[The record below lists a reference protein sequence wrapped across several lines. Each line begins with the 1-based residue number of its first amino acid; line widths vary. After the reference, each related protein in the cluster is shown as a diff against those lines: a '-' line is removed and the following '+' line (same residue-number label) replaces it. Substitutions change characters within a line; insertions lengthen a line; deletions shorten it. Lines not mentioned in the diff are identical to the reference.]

1 MCFYGICYVVTQM
14 QFKCEIWGLKRRFR
28 VSLLRAMDIIQN
40 SLTLVTSLHS
50 ILTHDMMTSKEVMDK
65 N

>member
-14 QFKCEIWGLKRRFR
+14 QFKCEIRGLKRRFSI
-28 VSLLRAMDIIQN
+28 SLMRATDIIQN
-40 SLTLVTSLHS
+40 SLVISLHS
-50 ILTHDMMTSKEVMDK
+50 TLTHDMMASEEAMDK